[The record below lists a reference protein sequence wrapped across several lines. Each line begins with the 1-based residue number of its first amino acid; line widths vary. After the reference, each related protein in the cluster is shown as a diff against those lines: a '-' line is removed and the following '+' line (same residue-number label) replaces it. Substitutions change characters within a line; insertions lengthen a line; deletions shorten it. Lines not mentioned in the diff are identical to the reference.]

1 MKRILSI
8 LVLSLALAAGSAMT
22 ATAVSPSS
30 DSQALSPE
38 EAGQQTAKV
47 LTKDFDFKDFHGL
60 AAGSMFQVSLVRD
73 DHYAVTVKYSDYLEK
88 YLKVYVTGDVLHIE
102 LENLPASIQRARK
115 YQESGVLRAT
125 VHMPDLTSLSLSG
138 AAKLQ
143 AEGTFKTGGNGVFRM
158 ELSGATAAKGL
169 SVEGRRARL
178 SLSGAAKCNPF
189 TGHFDEADLE
199 VSGAAKAEMEAD
211 AAAWNIHLSG
221 AAGLKLKGERC
232 RTLDLEASG
241 AAKTELGISSG
252 RLTYEGSGATV
263 LQALEA
269 PAAKASVELSG
280 TAKCRI
286 AIQESLEVQA
296 SGISECS
303 YKAAKDADIR
313 TISVGKMAKVQAL

>member
-1 MKRILSI
+1 
-8 LVLSLALAAGSAMT
+8 MT